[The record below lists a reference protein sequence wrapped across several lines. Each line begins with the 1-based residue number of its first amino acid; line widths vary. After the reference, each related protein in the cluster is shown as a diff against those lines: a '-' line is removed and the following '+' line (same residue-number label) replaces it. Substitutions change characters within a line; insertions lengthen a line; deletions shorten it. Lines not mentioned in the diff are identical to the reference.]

1 MIQLTHYQQ
10 ILINMEIEDN
20 TSEADL
26 DILKQHI
33 EKCIEVNVDPEKIHK
48 VRVSV
53 N

>member
-20 TSEADL
+20 MSEADL

-33 EKCIEVNVDPEKIHK
+33 EKCIEVNADPEKIHK